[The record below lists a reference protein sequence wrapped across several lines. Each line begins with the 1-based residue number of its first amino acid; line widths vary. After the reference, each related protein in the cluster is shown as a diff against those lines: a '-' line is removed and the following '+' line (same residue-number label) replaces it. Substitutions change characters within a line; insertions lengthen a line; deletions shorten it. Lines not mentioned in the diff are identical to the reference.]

1 MLGVRRY
8 PFAVE
13 NDWYHGTAKL
23 ASFEP
28 EELFGTKLRALL
40 QRRRNRDLFDL
51 HQGLEQL
58 PLAPEKIIACFDHYL
73 ALEGKPITRAMAEQ
87 RMLEKLTRSLTEDVA
102 PMLPASVRW
111 SGEDAIQAF
120 ERVWTELIT
129 RISGDRWK
137 LSDAVIEELRA
148 NRYPALLMPRDR
160 KQPQ

>member
-1 MLGVRRY
+1 LLGVRRY

-13 NDWYHGTAKL
+13 NDWYHGTAEI

-51 HQGLEQL
+51 HHGLEQL
-58 PLAPEKIIACFDHYL
+58 RLAPERVIDCFDHYL

-111 SGEDAIQAF
+111 SDGDAIQAF
-120 ERVWTELIT
+120 ERVWTELIA
-129 RISGDRWK
+129 RISGEAWK
-137 LSDAVIEELRA
+137 LSDAVIEELREK
-148 NRYPALLMPRDR
+148 RYPALLMPRDR
-160 KQPQ
+160 ERSQ